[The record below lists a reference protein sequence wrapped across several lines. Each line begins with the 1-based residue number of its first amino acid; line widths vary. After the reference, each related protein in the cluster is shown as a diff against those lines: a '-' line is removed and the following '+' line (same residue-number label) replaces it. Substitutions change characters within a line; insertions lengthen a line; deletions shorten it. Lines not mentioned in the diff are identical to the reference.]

1 MPSEFSR
8 DLQAEQDAI
17 ALIRCLARHGD
28 QPAGWSRLGL
38 PQRRLADAQR
48 VMADWGLVLEEPST
62 GRWRWPG
69 DAPAL
74 LDAEGIASELPDG
87 IRERVEV
94 RVFPVINSTN
104 AWVSAQSTSIRNLA
118 CLAEYQTA
126 GRGRRGRQWHMP
138 FGSGI
143 AMSMRWDTSRWADVP
158 PRVTLALGMAIA
170 GLLREMGVDGIGVK
184 WPNDLLVSGRKLGGI
199 LVEQRR
205 GGDRSWLVIGLG
217 LNVRL
222 SPSAPIDQ
230 PWTDLASVLS
240 GSLPERNRLAA
251 RLLEVMADA
260 LCAFPDQDPGE
271 LSRQWAAFD
280 VLAGEPVRV
289 ECPDG
294 VIDGLA
300 SGVDEAGRL
309 RVANGEAQWL
319 LHSGEVRVR
328 RQAS

>member
-1 MPSEFSR
+1 MSSEFPR
-8 DLQAEQDAI
+8 DFQAEQDAI
-17 ALIRCLARHGD
+17 ALIRCLSRHGD
-28 QPAGWSRLGL
+28 QPAGCPRLGL
-38 PQRRLADAQR
+38 PLRRLAAAQQ
-48 VMADWGLVLEEPST
+48 VMADWGLALDEPST

-69 DAPAL
+69 GAPAL
-74 LDAEGIASELPDG
+74 LDAERITSDLPDG
-87 IRERVEV
+87 IRERLEV
-94 RVFPVINSTN
+94 RVFPVIDSTS
-104 AWVSAQSTSIRNLA
+104 AWVSAQSKSIRNLA

-143 AMSMRWDTSRWADVP
+143 AMSMRWDTSRWDDVP
-158 PRVTLALGMAIA
+158 PRVTLTLGIAIA

-199 LVEQRR
+199 LVEQRH
-205 GGDRSWLVIGLG
+205 GGDQSWLVIGLG

-222 SPSAPIDQ
+222 PPSAPIDQ
-230 PWTDLASVLS
+230 PWTDLTSVLS
-240 GSLPERNRLAA
+240 GSLPERNCLAA
-251 RLLEVMADA
+251 RLLEVLAEA
-260 LCAFPDQDPGE
+260 LCAFPEQDPSQ

-300 SGVDEAGRL
+300 SGVDETGRL
-309 RVANGEAQWL
+309 RVAKGEAQWL

-328 RQAS
+328 RRAS